1 MPTLPISFL
10 GRASGAKG
18 GAVVLGIVVLLAIAA
33 AAAAKK
39 PAPSNKP

>member
-10 GRASGAKG
+10 GRANGTKG

-33 AAAAKK
+33 AATAKT
-39 PAPSNKP
+39 PQPSNKS